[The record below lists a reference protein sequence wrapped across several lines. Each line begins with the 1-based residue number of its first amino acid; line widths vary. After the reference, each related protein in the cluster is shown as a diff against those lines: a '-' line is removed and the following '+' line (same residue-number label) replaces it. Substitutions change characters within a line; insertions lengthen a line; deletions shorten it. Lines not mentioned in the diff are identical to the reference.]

1 MDLWRGF
8 CLKTILLVDYKMASF
23 DIQTFLGLKVIDFS
37 SSVGWNDAGS
47 TLTIKMAP
55 EDDESIAPYKI
66 GEVKDFSFR
75 AFNFVGFLE
84 RVIERHSSSGITYE
98 ATLSEG
104 KEILRNVQCVVGN
117 LYGNKDDS
125 DCLVDNYFNIFRY
138 YEKFGY
144 GNANSNASGMEVSTF
159 VAGVSAL
166 SGICGVRSGNERY
179 GVDISAILTGLPDYY
194 RIPGPKVGLLDVVSQ
209 ICDATGHMWRLVLEG
224 KTFKIKLQSL
234 AQDAANQKVVGTIK
248 TMALNKKAISWD
260 AGSEAATGV
269 TCNFVVWGGAKE
281 QTILFDRGF
290 DSYINP
296 NSVIKYYFGHD
307 INGTPQTKINY
318 EVKTYTNLMGDS
330 FTLEVMENINIPA
343 IGIED
348 IEGGVNY
355 LTNSVE
361 LQCVM
366 GSQESWEFYLEL
378 YEPERYANIFLRG
391 ARAWDADRLYWSR
404 FGGAGTTL
412 LKRYF
417 SEKENDVGVRRAARL
432 YSYLKSYCET
442 YWGKQFL
449 VQVNGGGNSDLK
461 GRSNNIGPD
470 GETSVTGGLTVR
482 NKLEKKLPQDTLTD
496 EQKGTYNIL
505 PSQSG
510 WMDPTQVGS
519 SPFAQIPKPVFDG
532 QFKDPK
538 GKLENWAVILAT
550 PGTYQIDDTSPD
562 CYVIGDHIFLKLTV
576 SDKYVM
582 VDGKEHIHVSLPQS
596 VLLIGPESLRS
607 ELGNDPLSRC
617 LFGIFN
623 GVTQIGSSELFKV
636 GYIPITPK
644 LMAIGLVATTNDA
657 YGPWY
662 MNSGK
667 GGLTKVEHDSSLTPW
682 EFGSGANLGQVFS
695 EKLKDIQPVDKFETG
710 SLTMVNPPEHQLGDE
725 LVKNGAIVTSISA
738 SYGPN
743 GITTQYS
750 FRTFLPRFGVTSD
763 VVINRMRQQTAKQNE
778 DRRTILKSYMDTIAR
793 QQSANRSEMGGK
805 IRSFFLDF
813 LGRRHDRMSPHALIV
828 MGIGIANAGPGAYSG
843 LGMYTR
849 TKILG
854 ASYKQNESM
863 KDLADKDLDSV
874 QIDSKAVASMD
885 TLYVPFRNNF
895 ANSGGAF
902 FSSSGYLPH
911 CWPVTPDALI
921 GQRFTNDL
929 DPQYKRGDN
938 LIDIRQGKVPTSITY
953 NPFKR
958 FCHFDTLIDCNQ
970 DYWDNHN
977 RPDLYNSTA
986 GSVGVGSQPID
997 VKAIALRGPLMISGW
1012 GVDLWT
1018 GQIIPSVDYGLT
1030 DKFTPANVS
1039 ANAPWEAAEN
1049 KMTGPVD
1056 LMWDSAR
1063 GMWTS
1068 HDVVRVQ
1075 SSNNIAG
1082 SNFTCNTSGRL
1093 SYAFMQM
1100 YTNDLLSNQYVQV
1113 YNLSSKPQIRNTQT
1127 LAHYSVFD
1135 NRWYIKGEGSIPRYN
1150 DLKVQAKIYASICNS
1165 IGPNPAPPPPI
1176 CDYNITTGN
1185 EKSSFKY
1192 YADFDISEHVTD
1204 IYTVTRLTDDGKT
1217 TECPEHKSVDV
1228 IRTHGMNAGVP
1239 YVIDVTKCPDGTI
1252 VPIINTLWFWHGLAK
1267 EIILPD
1273 EDEDECEG
1281 HEDPDDPNTTTTV
1294 GPTTTTTTAPTDW
1307 YLWEGDPCYYCT
1319 TAVGGAGPYGNQ
1331 TACLEAAAFVNS
1343 TIPACQDPC
1352 YLLKI
1357 APDGTYP
1364 CYSCTSGSPV
1374 PYLPVDTFY
1383 GDGLCTS
1390 CNSVLQS
1397 YLDDCTTTTTT
1408 PAPCDTY
1415 YLYQNEETFCHYCS
1429 TEPNGTGG
1437 YPGTLIDGVCENGC
1451 EDARA
1456 IADSEDPRCQGCYKI
1471 TGGCDQSTCYT
1482 CRSCETGESG
1492 EYTNLDDCMQ
1502 QADSQNAQCDPIC
1515 TTTSTTTTTPA
1526 PTTTVTTP
1534 PNNPCTSV
1542 VKSVVCDANE
1552 PTGLKV
1558 TYVDV
1563 APCGTT
1569 PLPPAVFGS
1578 SLPNLEVKLLRAE
1591 LKALTKKFVQLVDV
1605 LEKNDIKVF

>member
-1 MDLWRGF
+1 
-8 CLKTILLVDYKMASF
+8 MAF
-23 DIQTFLGLKVIDFS
+23 DVQTFLGLKVIDFS

-47 TLTIKMAP
+47 TLTVKMAP
-55 EDDESIAPYKI
+55 EDGQTIESYTI
-66 GEVKDFSFR
+66 GKAMDFSFKGK
-75 AFNFVGFLE
+75 FTFVGFLD
-84 RVIERHSSSGITYE
+84 RVVERHSSGGITYE

-117 LYGNKDDS
+117 FYGNKDDS
-125 DCLVDNYFNIFRY
+125 DCLVDNYFNVFRY
-138 YEKFGY
+138 YEKSGY
-144 GNANSNASGMEVSTF
+144 GLANSNASGMSVNAFVSG
-159 VAGVSAL
+159 VAAL
-166 SGICGVRSGNERY
+166 SSICGVRSGNERY

-224 KTFKIKLQSL
+224 KTFRIKLQSL
-234 AQDAANQKVVGTIK
+234 AQDAANQKVVDSIK
-248 TMALNKKAISWD
+248 TMAKNKKCISWD
-260 AGSEAATGV
+260 AGNEAANGV

-290 DSYINP
+290 DTYINP
-296 NSVIKYYFGHD
+296 NSVVKYYWGVD
-307 INGTPQTKINY
+307 INATPQTKVNY
-318 EVKTYTNLMGDS
+318 EVKTYYNLLGQPY
-330 FTLEVMENINIPA
+330 TLEVMENINIPA

-348 IEGGVNY
+348 IEGGNYY
-355 LTNSVE
+355 LTNSLE

-366 GSQESWEFYLEL
+366 GSQEAWEFYLEL
-378 YEPERYANIFLRG
+378 YEKGRYANIFLRG
-391 ARAWDADRLYWSR
+391 ARDWDADRLYWSN
-404 FGGAGTTL
+404 FGGAGTTTL
-412 LKRYF
+412 RRYF
-417 SEKENDVGVRRAARL
+417 SEKENDIGVRRAARL

-449 VQVNGGGNSDLK
+449 VQVNGGADSNLK

-470 GETSVTGGLTVR
+470 GETSKTGGLTVR
-482 NKLEKKLPQDTLTD
+482 NKLEKKAPQDSLTD

-510 WMDPTQVGS
+510 WMDPTQVVS
-519 SPFAQIPKPVFDG
+519 SPFASIPTPIFDG

-538 GKLENWAVILAT
+538 GKLQNWAVIEAT

-562 CYVIGDHIFLKLTV
+562 CYVLGNYIYLKLTV

-596 VLLIGPESLRS
+596 VLLLGPESSRS
-607 ELGNDPLSRC
+607 ELGHDGLARF

-623 GVTQIGSSELFKV
+623 GVTQVGSSDLFKV
-636 GYIPITPK
+636 GFIPITPR

-667 GGLTKVEHDSSLTPW
+667 GGLTKVENDSSLTPW
-682 EFGSGANLGQVFS
+682 EFGSGANLGEVFS
-695 EKLKDIQPVDKFETG
+695 KKIKDIQPIDKFETG
-710 SLTMVNPPEHQLGDE
+710 SLTMVSAPEHSLGDE
-725 LVKNGAIVTSISA
+725 LVKNGAIVTSVGVN
-738 SYGPN
+738 YGPN
-743 GITTQYS
+743 GVTTQYS
-750 FRTFLPRFGVTSD
+750 FRTFTPRFGVTSEI
-763 VVINRMRQQTAKQNE
+763 VINRMRQQTARQNE
-778 DRRTILKSYMDTIAR
+778 DRRNILKAYMDTIAR

-828 MGIGIANAGPGAYSG
+828 MGIGAANAGPGAYSG
-843 LGMYTR
+843 TGNFSR

-863 KDLADKDLDSV
+863 KDLADKELDSV
-874 QIDSKAVASMD
+874 QKNSKAVASMD

-902 FSSSGYLPH
+902 FQSSGYLPH
-911 CWPVTPDALI
+911 CWPVTPDVLTS
-921 GQRFTNDL
+921 QKFTNSL

-958 FCHFDTLIDCNQ
+958 FCHFDTLIDQYQN
-970 DYWDNHN
+970 YWDNHN
-977 RPDLYNSTA
+977 EPMNYA
-986 GSVGVGSQPID
+986 GTEGAQGAGSQPID
-997 VKAIALRGPLMISGW
+997 VNAIALRGPLMVSGW
-1012 GVDLWT
+1012 GIDLWT

-1030 DKFTPANVS
+1030 DKFTPDPYVS

-1056 LMWDSAR
+1056 LIWDSAR
-1063 GMWTS
+1063 GVWTS

-1150 DLKVQAKIYASICNS
+1150 DLKVQAKIYKALCPEGCKFNISSGVTTVGKNKS
-1165 IGPNPAPPPPI
+1165 A
-1176 CDYNITTGN
+1176 YN
-1185 EKSSFKY
+1185 Y
-1192 YADFDISEHVTD
+1192 YADFEVTEHVTD
-1204 IYTVTRLTDDGKT
+1204 IYTVPIRQDDGKT
-1217 TECPEHKSVDV
+1217 IECPEHKSVDV
-1228 IRTHGMNAGVP
+1228 IRTFGLSEGVA
-1239 YVIDVTKCPDGTI
+1239 YDTGSTATCNGKQ

-1267 EIILPD
+1267 EIIPPD
-1273 EDEDECEG
+1273 PEDICPTTTSG
-1281 HEDPDDPNTTTTV
+1281 PTTTTG
-1294 GPTTTTTTAPTDW
+1294 GPTTTTTAPDNW

-1343 TIPACQDPC
+1343 TIPACQNPC
-1352 YLLKI
+1352 YLVKI

-1364 CYSCTSGSPV
+1364 CYECRSNPV

-1383 GDGLCTS
+1383 GDGFCES
-1390 CNSVLQS
+1390 CNAVLPS
-1397 YLDDCTTTTTT
+1397 YNDDCTTTSTTTT
-1408 PAPCDTY
+1408 PCPTY
-1415 YLYQNEETFCHYCS
+1415 YLHQNPDTYCHYCS
-1429 TEPNGTGG
+1429 QASDGNIGV
-1437 YPGTLIDGVCENGC
+1437 YPGYTNSDGVCTSDC
-1451 EDARA
+1451 EDART
-1456 IADSEDPRCQGCYKI
+1456 IKDSEEPRCQGCYQLI
-1471 TGGCDQSTCYT
+1471 GSCEADTCWT
-1482 CRSCETGESG
+1482 CRACPEGESG
-1492 EYTNLDDCMQ
+1492 SYTNLDDCN
-1502 QADSQNAQCDPIC
+1502 ADAGYNNSECDPIC
-1515 TTTSTTTTTPA
+1515 TTTSTTTTTPD
-1526 PTTTVTTP
+1526 PTTTTVTTP
-1534 PNNPCTSV
+1534 SNAPCTRV
-1542 VKSVVCDANE
+1542 VQSVVCDAND
-1552 PTGLKV
+1552 PTGLSV